1 MMAAVTEALNKLV
14 HYRVVYKLHRF
25 SPKRLNMQTMISPG
39 QSIRQRYV
47 AQKLNTLLEV
57 MYESKKG
64 FEQLASQS
72 TDRNFQRALGG
83 LALECSQY
91 INELGNQVS
100 SLGAKPS
107 ADRSKDK
114 FIWNQ
119 ISTKV
124 EKQDEI
130 LDACYGSERIILKAY
145 RDVLNDPS
153 ILHPL
158 RQMITYQLNGMKYAF
173 VKVKLLNTAIHV

>member
-1 MMAAVTEALNKLV
+1 MYFEHI
-14 HYRVVYKLHRF
+14 HYQVVYKLHLLK
-25 SPKRLNMQTMISPG
+25 PKRLNMQTTISPG

-47 AQKLNTLLEV
+47 AQKLNSLLDV
-57 MYESKKG
+57 MHESKRG
-64 FEQLASQS
+64 FESIALQS

-91 INELGNQVS
+91 INELSNQIS
-100 SLGAKPS
+100 SLGAKPIS
-107 ADRSKDK
+107 DKTKDK

-124 EKQDEI
+124 EKEDDI
-130 LDACYGSERIILKAY
+130 LNACYGSERIILKAY

-153 ILHPL
+153 VLHPL

-173 VKVKLLNTAIHV
+173 VKVKLLNTAIHI

>member
-1 MMAAVTEALNKLV
+1 
-14 HYRVVYKLHRF
+14 
-25 SPKRLNMQTMISPG
+25 MQTTISPG

-47 AQKLNTLLEV
+47 AEKLNTLLDV
-57 MYESKKG
+57 MHETQRGYEKI
-64 FEQLASQS
+64 ASQS
-72 TDRNFQRALGG
+72 PDRNFQRALGS

-91 INELGNQVS
+91 INELTNQVM
-100 SLGAKPS
+100 SLGVKPI
-107 ADRSKDK
+107 ADRSKDRY
-114 FIWNQ
+114 IWNQ

-124 EKQDEI
+124 ETEDDI
-130 LDACYGSERIILKAY
+130 LSACYASERIILKAY

-158 RQMITYQLNGMKYAF
+158 RQMITYQLNGMKYGF